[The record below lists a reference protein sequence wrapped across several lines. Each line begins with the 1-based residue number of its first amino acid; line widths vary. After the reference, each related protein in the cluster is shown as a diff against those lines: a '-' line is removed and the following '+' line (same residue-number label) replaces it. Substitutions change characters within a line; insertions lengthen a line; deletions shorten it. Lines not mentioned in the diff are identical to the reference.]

1 MEGPNQSRGWSS
13 SVEGCSCNEQ
23 MSPPRITLTGWP
35 FVVRQRTASKAEVQ
49 VDDRARLHTDDECVQ
64 KLAALIEHKHNR
76 NLSET
81 ARLIGR
87 PAAAQ
92 RAGRDR

>member
-1 MEGPNQSRGWSS
+1 M
-13 SVEGCSCNEQ
+13 
-23 MSPPRITLTGWP
+23 
-35 FVVRQRTASKAEVQ
+35 VRQRTASKAEVQ
-49 VDDRARLHTDDECVQ
+49 VDDRALLYTDDECVQ

-87 PAAAQ
+87 LAVSIA
-92 RAGRDR
+92 